1 MIIPMTYPS
10 TLFSMFIS
18 QFRLI
23 ESYWTISTPS
33 GSMKCIVYDFS
44 CSTTS
49 SSNSKL
55 RYTQTYIYII
65 IILLLYIYMIYGWC
79 LQDRDLFVFDDV
91 AGKDGHSRP
100 ASYKVIST
108 SSETCQTQGPL
119 DFCAQT
125 FPRSHS
131 LCGKQMDLHSPL
143 VKLVKSQKSSWLN
156 PHESPIWYFRFE
168 THVGYPLVN

>member
-1 MIIPMTYPS
+1 MILYYIILSYIILS
-10 TLFSMFIS
+10 HIILFYIILYYIILSYIKIHYLIIYYIS
-18 QFRLI
+18 
-23 ESYWTISTPS
+23 SYDI
-33 GSMKCIVYDFS
+33 MHI
-44 CSTTS
+44 
-49 SSNSKL
+49 
-55 RYTQTYIYII
+55 YIYYYY
-65 IILLLYIYMIYGWC
+65 YIYMIYGWC

-143 VKLVKSQKSSWLN
+143 VKLVKSLFFMVKSSWIPNLILQ
-156 PHESPIWYFRFE
+156 IWD
-168 THVGYPLVN
+168 TCWLPSGKLT